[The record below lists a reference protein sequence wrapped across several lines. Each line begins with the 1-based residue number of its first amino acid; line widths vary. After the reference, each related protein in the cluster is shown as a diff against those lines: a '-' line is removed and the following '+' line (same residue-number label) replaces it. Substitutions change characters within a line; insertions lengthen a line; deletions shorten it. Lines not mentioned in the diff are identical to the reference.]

1 VRAYAAIPAGWPL
14 VGPAQP
20 APISAFPWL
29 SLEAVIRVKFAVAL
43 AGAVLLIASWWLDR
57 SGARRPRLAAT
68 IDVSLAVTAAIAALG
83 WWNFLQISG
92 DDYERT
98 YVNYWDIEQHW
109 LGAKF
114 APELGYTRLYP
125 CIVAADVQAGLRDA
139 LLQVRW
145 TRDLS
150 SDAYVPTRDV
160 AGAPEACTD
169 RFGADR
175 WRAFQADRA
184 AFRALM
190 PPGRQLQMLH
200 DYGYNATPAWGILG
214 RAVAELGAAGGPSL
228 AVATALDPSLLVISF
243 ALIGTTFGF
252 RAAYSALILFGT
264 SYAFGNWS
272 TAGAFLRFDWL
283 AASVAGVCCLKRERW
298 RLAGVLL
305 ALAMSS
311 RLFPSFLIGG
321 VGLHALL
328 QMVRQR
334 SLLPA
339 ASMRR
344 FAAGVVA
351 GILVLGSLSIAVAGD
366 ARI

>member
-1 VRAYAAIPAGWPL
+1 
-14 VGPAQP
+14 
-20 APISAFPWL
+20 
-29 SLEAVIRVKFAVAL
+29 
-43 AGAVLLIASWWLDR
+43 
-57 SGARRPRLAAT
+57 
-68 IDVSLAVTAAIAALG
+68 
-83 WWNFLQISG
+83 
-92 DDYERT
+92 
-98 YVNYWDIEQHW
+98 
-109 LGAKF
+109 
-114 APELGYTRLYP
+114 
-125 CIVAADVQAGLRDA
+125 
-139 LLQVRW
+139 
-145 TRDLS
+145 
-150 SDAYVPTRDV
+150 
-160 AGAPEACTD
+160 
-169 RFGADR
+169 
-175 WRAFQADRA
+175 
-184 AFRALM
+184 
-190 PPGRQLQMLH
+190 
-200 DYGYNATPAWGILG
+200 
-214 RAVAELGAAGGPSL
+214 VAELGAAGGPSL

-243 ALIGTTFGF
+243 ALIGITFGF

-311 RLFPSFLIGG
+311 RLFPGFLIGG

-366 ARI
+366 ARIGQGFLHNTIKHKATTTASNLGLVALTDLVRDTHRDGRERFRQAAGDRERKRASLAADISFYYLNTWLYAWSSLALVLFCLSALTWFALGSSRVRQSVV